1 MTTILRRTFLAAL
14 VAFAGGSAL
23 AESVTGSGRLVTE
36 SRPVSGFAGLSVAL
50 SGKVQLTQGTT
61 ESLTITAD
69 DNVLPYIESTIEQN
83 QLRIRF
89 KRPTDGRYLNI
100 NRETINI
107 VVVSRNVE
115 SINVGGSADVSVGP
129 FRATRFVANI
139 GGSGNIDIAS
149 AELEDMVVT
158 IGGSGDLKVRGG
170 RTDSLD
176 VRIGG
181 SGEVDLAKLQ
191 SKRAKVR
198 IGGSG
203 EASLW
208 VREALD
214 ARVAGSGGV
223 RYYGDP
229 KVERSVSGSGEVRR
243 AGAAPT

>member
-1 MTTILRRTFLAAL
+1 MTSLVRSFLAAAL
-14 VAFAGGSAL
+14 VLFGGNAL
-23 AESVTGSGRLVTE
+23 AETIVGSGRMVTE
-36 SRPVSGFAGLSVAL
+36 SRPVAGFAGLSVAV
-50 SGKVQLTQGTT
+50 SGKVTLTQGNT

-69 DNVLPYIESTIEQN
+69 DNVLPYIESSIEKN

-89 KRPTDGRYLNI
+89 KPPAEHHLTLS
-100 NRETINI
+100 RETIAI
-107 VVVSRNVE
+107 AVVAKNVE
-115 SINVGGSADVSVGP
+115 SINVGGSADVTVGP

-139 GGSGNIDIAS
+139 GGSGTIDIAS
-149 AELEDMVVT
+149 AELEDMVIT
-158 IGGSGDLKVRGG
+158 IGGSGDFKVRGG
-170 RTDSLD
+170 RTDTLD

-181 SGEVDLAKLQ
+181 SGEVNLAKMQ

-208 VREALD
+208 VRETLS

-229 KVERSVSGSGEVRR
+229 TVDRSVSGSGDVRR